1 MTRAGKSLVV
11 TLFALLG
18 AACSQ
23 ILSIEE
29 AYVDPTLSGST
40 VRAQSGAAGADPTS
54 NEPLEHRGGSDGSGG
69 SDPHVGGAGG
79 ETAMSSAGSGAT
91 TPVEPPPAGS
101 NLCERYC
108 DQVMRVCKGKYEQ
121 YRSFDQCI
129 EVCKRLP
136 QGQEDDDGTNTVGC
150 RLRMALEATNEAF
163 SYCKQA
169 GPLGEGRCGSNCIS
183 YCSLMQATCTPESTG
198 DNLEPSYYGSA
209 QDCLSACAEV
219 PTDTG
224 PTYYTSSAMVEPT
237 SFIGNTVFCRTYHLA
252 SALEHDTP
260 TEHCPHAMGGDPCID

>member
-1 MTRAGKSLVV
+1 MKRASKALVV
-11 TLFALLG
+11 TSFALLG

-40 VRAQSGAAGADPTS
+40 VRAQSGASGADPTS
-54 NEPLEHRGGSDGSGG
+54 SEHSGGSGG
-69 SDPHVGGAGG
+69 SDAHVHDVGGAAG
-79 ETAMSSAGSGAT
+79 ETGMSSAGSGAT
-91 TPVEPPPAGS
+91 TPGEPPPAGS

-108 DQVMRVCKGKYEQ
+108 DQVTRVCKGKYEQ

-136 QGQEDDDGTNTVGC
+136 PGQEDDDGTNTVGC
-150 RLRMALEATNEAF
+150 RLKLAKEATSEPF

-169 GPLGEGRCGSNCIS
+169 GPLGDGRCGSNCIS

-198 DNLEPSYYGSA
+198 ANLEPSYYGSSQA
-209 QDCLSACAEV
+209 CLSACAEV

-224 PTYYTSSAMVEPT
+224 PTYYTSSAEVEPT

-252 SALEHDTP
+252 SALEQDTP
-260 TEHCPHAMGGDPCID
+260 NEHCPHAMGGDPCID